1 VKTTSLLRRAR
12 RAEATPPRGSSPVR
26 AVTIL
31 RSTCG
36 REAVMSGA
44 VEPHAFGPTIILTGC
59 PPELMD
65 EYLTDAEKRKRNC
78 SHTTS

>member
-26 AVTIL
+26 AVIIL

-59 PPELMD
+59 PVELMD
-65 EYLTDAEKRKRNC
+65 KVLTNATREQIRPL
-78 SHTTS
+78 